1 MELYAEK
8 ITFSKKPISIP
19 PEYRP
24 SYSIALIVLILK
36 KCCQGSKSSLLK
48 LHLINWA
55 LKSPENKESLR
66 KFILSNYTES
76 SKTWGIEPSL
86 NRALNYSVH
95 EEICSIVKGK
105 YELQEKG
112 EKFYKKIIADTEH
125 LEEEINFLNF
135 LGKRKITDN
144 RIDSI
149 YKKWKN
155 QNA

>member
-1 MELYAEK
+1 MKIYAEK
-8 ITFSKKPISIP
+8 IIFSKKPISIP

-24 SYSIALIVLILK
+24 SYTIGLIVLILK
-36 KCCQGSKSSLLK
+36 ICCQDSKSSLLK
-48 LHLINWA
+48 LHLINWG
-55 LKSPENKESLR
+55 LKSKENKNSLK
-66 KFILSNYTES
+66 KFVLSNYTET

-95 EEICSIVKGK
+95 EGICEIKNGK
-105 YELQEKG
+105 YKLLEKG
-112 EKFYKKIIADTEH
+112 EEFYSLLIEQPKYLI
-125 LEEEINFLNF
+125 EEIDFLNF
-135 LGKRKITDN
+135 LGKRKITDS

>member
-1 MELYAEK
+1 MELYADK

-24 SYSIALIVLILK
+24 SYTIGLIVLILK
-36 KCCQGSKSSLLK
+36 ICCQSSKSSLLK

-55 LKSPENKESLR
+55 LKSTENKDSLK

-95 EEICSIVKGK
+95 EGICSIKDGK
-105 YELQEKG
+105 YQLKEKG
-112 EKFYKKIIADTEH
+112 EAFYTKIIENTEF
-125 LEEEINFLNF
+125 LDEEIDFLKF

>member
-8 ITFSKKPISIP
+8 ITFTKKPISIP

-24 SYSIALIVLILK
+24 SYMIGLIVLILK
-36 KCCQGSKSSLLK
+36 ICCQSSKSSLLK

-55 LKSPENKESLR
+55 LKSNENKNSLK
-66 KFILSNYTES
+66 KFVLSNYTES

-95 EEICSIVKGK
+95 EGVCSIIDGK
-105 YELQEKG
+105 YQLQEKG
-112 EKFYKKIIADTEH
+112 EVFYQKIIKNTEY
-125 LEEEINFLNF
+125 LKEEMDFLNF

-144 RIDSI
+144 RIDLI

>member
-36 KCCQGSKSSLLK
+36 ICCQGSKSSLLK

-55 LKSPENKESLR
+55 LKSNENKDSLK
-66 KFILSNYTES
+66 KFVLSNYTES

-95 EEICSIVKGK
+95 EEICSIENGK
-105 YELQEKG
+105 YLLLEKG
-112 EKFYKKIIADTEH
+112 EIFFSKIVENPEH
-125 LEEEINFLNF
+125 LNEEIDFLNF

-149 YKKWKN
+149 FKKWKT

>member
-24 SYSIALIVLILK
+24 SYTIGLIVLILK
-36 KCCQGSKSSLLK
+36 LCCQSSKSSLLK

-55 LKSPENKESLR
+55 LKSKENQESLR
-66 KFILSNYTES
+66 KFVHSNYTET

-95 EEICSIVKGK
+95 EGICSISKGK
-105 YELQEKG
+105 YQLQEKG
-112 EKFYKKIIADTEH
+112 ELFYSKIIKDTEY
-125 LEEEINFLNF
+125 LNEEIEFLNF

>member
-1 MELYAEK
+1 MELYADK

-24 SYSIALIVLILK
+24 SYSIGLIVLILK
-36 KCCQGSKSSLLK
+36 VCCQNSKSSLLK

-55 LKSPENKESLR
+55 LKSNENKNSLK
-66 KFILSNYTES
+66 KFVLSNYTES

-95 EEICSIVKGK
+95 EGICSIINGK
-105 YELQEKG
+105 YKLQKKG
-112 EKFYKKIIADTEH
+112 EVFYKKIIENTEY
-125 LEEEINFLNF
+125 LNEEIDFLKF

-149 YKKWKN
+149 YNKWKN

>member
-1 MELYAEK
+1 MELYLDR
-8 ITFSKKPISIP
+8 ITFTKKPISIP

-24 SYSIALIVLILK
+24 SYTIGLVVLILK
-36 KCCQGSKSSLLK
+36 LCCQSSKSSLLK

-55 LKSPENKESLR
+55 LKSDENKNAIK

-95 EEICSIVKGK
+95 EGICTLNDGK
-105 YELQEKG
+105 YQLAEKG
-112 EKFYKKIIADTEH
+112 EVFYLKIMEDVEY
-125 LEEEINFLNF
+125 LNEEIDFLKF
-135 LGKRKITDN
+135 LGKHKITDN
-144 RIDSI
+144 RIESI
-149 YKKWKN
+149 YRKWKN

>member
-24 SYSIALIVLILK
+24 SYSIALIVVILK

-55 LKSPENKESLR
+55 LKNPENKESLR

-95 EEICSIVKGK
+95 EGICSIVNGK

-112 EKFYKKIIADTEH
+112 EKFYEKIIADTEH
-125 LEEEINFLNF
+125 LEEEISFLNF

>member
-1 MELYAEK
+1 MKLYAER

-24 SYSIALIVLILK
+24 SYTMGLIVLILK
-36 KCCQGSKSSLLK
+36 ICCQSSKSSLLK

-55 LKSPENKESLR
+55 LKSDENKNSLK
-66 KFILSNYTES
+66 KFVLSNYTES

-86 NRALNYSVH
+86 NRALNYSIH
-95 EEICSIVKGK
+95 EGICSIIDGK
-105 YELQEKG
+105 YQLEGKG
-112 EKFYKKIIADTEH
+112 EVFYQKIIEDPEY
-125 LEEEINFLNF
+125 LNEEINFLKF